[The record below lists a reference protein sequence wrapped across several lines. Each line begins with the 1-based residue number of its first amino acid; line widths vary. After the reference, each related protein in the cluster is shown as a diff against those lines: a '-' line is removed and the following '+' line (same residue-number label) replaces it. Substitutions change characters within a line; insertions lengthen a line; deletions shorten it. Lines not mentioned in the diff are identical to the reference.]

1 MSAKAKKKP
10 DANRYTVRIHAKTR
24 QAIDRLPRAQRRKL
38 PDKVRS
44 LIVKHLNNI

>member
-24 QAIDRLPRAQRRKL
+24 QAIDRLPKTNRRQL
-38 PDKVRS
+38 PGKVRKF
-44 LIVKHLNNI
+44 IAKHVDP